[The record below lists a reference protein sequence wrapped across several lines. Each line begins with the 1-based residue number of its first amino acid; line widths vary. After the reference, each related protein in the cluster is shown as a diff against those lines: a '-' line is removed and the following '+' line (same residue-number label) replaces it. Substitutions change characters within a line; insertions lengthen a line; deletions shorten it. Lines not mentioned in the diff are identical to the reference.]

1 MPAPTLETD
10 RLLLS
15 PFAPEDLDVLHR
27 HLSDAQVMRYYPSV
41 LSREGSE
48 MWLDRILRDY
58 AESGFGMLAVRLK
71 ETAQFIGQAGIM
83 RRIDG
88 GGTHHYLAY
97 LLCREFWDFG
107 YATEAARRLLEF
119 GFEQMGLELI
129 EALVRPENLPSVRV
143 VQRLGMRA
151 AGVTEH
157 AGFHHDVYAV
167 RREAWRRA
175 RC

>member
-71 ETAQFIGQAGIM
+71 ETAQFVGQAGIM
-83 RRIDG
+83 RRGDG
-88 GGTHHYLAY
+88 GGTNHYLAY
-97 LLCREFWDFG
+97 LPCREFWDLG
-107 YATEAARRLLEF
+107 YATEAARRLLGF
-119 GFEQMGLELI
+119 GFEQMRLDVVEG
-129 EALVRPENLPSVRV
+129 LVRPENLPSLMV
-143 VQRLGMRA
+143 VQRLGMHA
-151 AGVTEH
+151 AGASEH